1 MQGEGGSLAPKAT
14 LPIPFRRRRCD
25 ERRLFC
31 DERARRGDARH
42 AMVTLWR
49 SQGTARVRHRQ
60 GVRLAAQAMLWCIVL
75 WVINQGFYLA
85 PMLVHRG
92 IDRQTALYFV
102 GCAVLGVVFCFSI
115 FVGQWTAR
123 NLSQP
128 RRIAAAV
135 GSTLASLIGHTI
147 TDSILFMAMLGP
159 DSPGGGKQGFVTDWD
174 MVLLTNFTSLTAVH
188 VIFACAV
195 ALTLARVQAEERER
209 TLAAARAAAQE
220 AQLAALRFQINP
232 HFLFNALNAVTSLV
246 GAGRN
251 PEAVAVVSRLS
262 SFFRAS
268 LNAPS
273 GAMLPLQEEL
283 DVVGSYLEIE
293 AARFGERLAV
303 EIATPETLYPA
314 LIPHFLLQP
323 LVENAVKHGVAGS
336 KRRVTIRVGARVE
349 GRSLVLTVRDDGVGG
364 ATAQPGAGIGLA
376 NVAARLEALFG
387 EQGRLETRRM
397 APGFEAEVRLPL
409 TLEES
414 RRAA

>member
-1 MQGEGGSLAPKAT
+1 M
-14 LPIPFRRRRCD
+14 RD
-25 ERRLFC
+25 
-31 DERARRGDARH
+31 
-42 AMVTLWR
+42 
-49 SQGTARVRHRQ
+49 RQ
-60 GVRLAAQAMLWCIVL
+60 GVRLAGQAMLWCIVL
-75 WVINQGFYLA
+75 WVVNQSFYLA
-85 PMLVHRG
+85 PMLTTRG
-92 IDRQTALYFV
+92 IDRLTALYFV
-102 GCAVLGVVFCFSI
+102 GCAALGVIFCFSI
-115 FVGQWTAR
+115 FLGQWKAR
-123 NLSQP
+123 GLPKAP
-128 RRIAAAV
+128 RVAAAI

-147 TDSILFMAMLGP
+147 TDSMLFMAMMGP
-159 DSPGGGKQGFVTDWD
+159 GSPGGAKPGFVSDWD
-174 MVLLTNFTSLTAVH
+174 LVLLTNFTSLAAVH

-195 ALTLARVQAEERER
+195 ALTLASIQAEERER

-268 LNAPS
+268 LSAPA

-303 EIATPETLYPA
+303 EIDAPEALYPA

-323 LVENAVKHGVAGS
+323 LVENAVKHGVAAS
-336 KRRVTIRVGARVE
+336 KRRVTVRVSAYAD
-349 GRSLVLTVRDDGVGG
+349 GRSLVLTVRDDGAAVTP
-364 ATAQPGAGIGLA
+364 AAPGAGIGLA
-376 NVAARLEALFG
+376 NVAARLETLFG
-387 EQGRLETRRM
+387 ADGRLTTQPM
-397 APGFEAEVRLPL
+397 TPGFEAQVRLPL
-409 TLEES
+409 MFEDA